1 MSERD
6 VKPQPKRSAR
16 GAAEAEARQARL
28 AAALKENLKKRKAQ
42 KRSRKGEGTHGND
55 DEPA

>member
-16 GAAEAEARQARL
+16 GEAEADAKRARL

-42 KRSRKGEGTHGND
+42 QRSRKGEGTHGND